1 LPTPEPTPLKISF
14 QAKNYGVLFESVE
27 TFVRKGNTAFMV
39 ELSEILHTPLFHI
52 QKTPVTLISFIGAV
66 LFFFSAFLFSRLLQR
81 ALRRR
86 VFPRFKLEEGLQY
99 TFLRLTHYF
108 FIFIGLILGL
118 QFIGLDL
125 SSLAVI
131 AGLLSVGI
139 GFGLQNIA
147 SNFIAGII
155 LLFERP
161 IKIGD
166 RISVGEIH
174 GDVHEIKIRSTTI
187 LTPDNIAILVPNSEF
202 ISGKVTNWSYE
213 DPRVKF
219 HLTVGVG
226 YRSDVNRVKQLL
238 LQAAR
243 SHPQLLQHPEPD
255 VGFSAFGDSALQFDL
270 SFWLAEPKGGPGIQS
285 DLRFQIFRL
294 FNENGI
300 EMPFPQREIHLKS
313 SPLPADVGNRPKSV

>member
-1 LPTPEPTPLKISF
+1 MPTPEPTPF
-14 QAKNYGVLFESVE
+14 DSVE

-39 ELSEILHTPLFHI
+39 KLSEILHTPLFHI
-52 QKTPVTLISFIGAV
+52 QKTPVTLISFIGAF
-66 LFFFSAFLFSRLLQR
+66 LFFFGAFLFSKFLQR

-166 RISVGEIH
+166 RISVGETH
-174 GDVHEIKIRSTTI
+174 GDVQEIKIRSTTI
-187 LTPDNIAILVPNSEF
+187 VTPDNIVIIVPNSDF
-202 ISGKVTNWSYE
+202 ISGKVTNWTYE
-213 DPRVKF
+213 DPRVRF
-219 HLTVGVG
+219 HLTVGVA
-226 YRSDVNRVKQLL
+226 YRSDVNQVKQLL

-243 SHPQLLQHPEPD
+243 SHPQVLPNPAPD
-255 VGFSAFGDSALQFDL
+255 VGFAAFADSALQFDL
-270 SFWLAEPKGGPGIQS
+270 YFWVGEPKGGPGVLS
-285 DLRFQIFRL
+285 DLRFKVHQL
-294 FNENGI
+294 FKENGI
-300 EMPFPQREIHLKS
+300 EMPFPQREIHLKTT
-313 SPLPADVGNRPKSV
+313 PLPADGGAGSK

>member
-1 LPTPEPTPLKISF
+1 
-14 QAKNYGVLFESVE
+14 
-27 TFVRKGNTAFMV
+27 MV
-39 ELSEILHTPLFHI
+39 ELSDILHTPLFYI
-52 QKTPVTLISFIGAV
+52 QQTPVTFISFIGAIV
-66 LFFFSAFLFSRLLQR
+66 FFLGAFLFSQFLQR

-99 TFLRLTHYF
+99 TFLRLTHF
-108 FIFIGLILGL
+108 FIIFIGLILGL

-166 RISVGEIH
+166 RISVGETH

-187 LTPDNIAILVPNSEF
+187 LTPDNIAILVPNSDF
-202 ISGKVTNWSYE
+202 ISGKVTNWSYQ
-213 DPRVKF
+213 DPRVRF
-219 HLTVGVG
+219 HLTVGVA
-226 YRSDVNRVKQLL
+226 YESNVNQVQQLL

-243 SHPQLLQHPEPD
+243 SHPQVLQHPEPD
-255 VGFSAFGDSALQFDL
+255 VGFAAFGDSALQFDL
-270 SFWLAEPKGGPGIQS
+270 SFWLAEPKGGPGVQS
-285 DLRFQIFRL
+285 DLRFQILRL
-294 FNENGI
+294 FKESGI

-313 SPLPADVGNRPKSV
+313 TAMPADSGARTKTV

>member
-1 LPTPEPTPLKISF
+1 MHTPEHTPLD
-14 QAKNYGVLFESVE
+14 SVE
-27 TFVRKGNTAFMV
+27 TLVRKGNTAFRV
-39 ELSEILHTPLFHI
+39 ELSDILNTPLFHI
-52 QKTPVTLISFIGAV
+52 QKTPVTLISFIGAL
-66 LFFFSAFLFSRLLQR
+66 LFFLGTYLFSQVLQR

-147 SNFIAGII
+147 SNFVAGII

-161 IKIGD
+161 IKVGD
-166 RISVGEIH
+166 RISVGETT

-187 LTPDNIAILVPNSEF
+187 LTPDNIVIIVPNSDF
-202 ISGKVTNWSYE
+202 ISARVINWSYK
-213 DPRVKF
+213 DPRVRF
-219 HLTVGVG
+219 HLPVGVA
-226 YRSDVNRVKQLL
+226 YRSDVNQVKQLL

-243 SHPQLLQHPEPD
+243 SHPQVLQNPEPD
-255 VGFSAFGDSALQFDL
+255 VALTAFGDSALQFDL
-270 SFWLAEPKGGPGIQS
+270 FFWVGEPKGGPGVLS
-285 DLRFQIFRL
+285 DLRFEILRL
-294 FNENGI
+294 FNESGI
-300 EMPFPQREIHLKS
+300 EMPFPQREVHLKS
-313 SPLPADVGNRPKSV
+313 SALPADGGVRPKVV

>member
-1 LPTPEPTPLKISF
+1 MPIPEPTPL
-14 QAKNYGVLFESVE
+14 ESVE
-27 TFVRKGNTAFMV
+27 TFVRKGNTAFKV

-66 LFFFSAFLFSRLLQR
+66 LFFFGAFLFSKFLQR

-99 TFLRLTHYF
+99 TFLRMTHYF

-147 SNFIAGII
+147 SNFIAGVI

-166 RISVGEIH
+166 RISVGETH

-187 LTPDNIAILVPNSEF
+187 VTPDNIVIIVPNSDF
-202 ISGKVTNWSYE
+202 ISGKVINWSYE
-213 DPRVKF
+213 DPRVRF
-219 HLTVGVG
+219 HLMVGVA
-226 YRSDVNRVKQLL
+226 YRSDVNQVKQLL
-238 LQAAR
+238 LHVAR
-243 SHPQLLQHPEPD
+243 SHPQILPHPEPD
-255 VGFSAFGDSALQFDL
+255 VGFAAFGDSALQFDL
-270 SFWLAEPKGGPGIQS
+270 IFWVGGPKGGPGVLS
-285 DLRFQIFRL
+285 DLRFQIHQL
-294 FNENGI
+294 FKENKI
-300 EMPFPQREIHLKS
+300 EIPFPQREIHLKA
-313 SPLPADVGNRPKSV
+313 SPLPADGGAGSKQV